1 MQWMYEGKQY
11 TELTTGVHGF
21 IYKITVIESDGTYK
35 FYIGKKDCFK
45 KLTLPALKS
54 GEIRKDAER
63 IGKNKNGKRVY
74 FDILKKES
82 NWQDYESSSD
92 EVGNRVVIK
101 KEILEL
107 APTKRSLTY
116 LEEKYLFLNNVLEDE
131 NYLNKQI
138 GNRYFKGR
146 LL

>member
-1 MQWMYEGKQY
+1 MQWVYEGKPY

-35 FYIGKKDCFK
+35 FY
-45 KLTLPALKS
+45 
-54 GEIRKDAER
+54 

-101 KEILEL
+101 KEVLEF

-116 LEEKYLFLNNVLEDE
+116 LEEKHQFINNVLEDE

>member
-1 MQWMYEGKQY
+1 MNWLYEGKLY
-11 TELTTGVHGF
+11 TELTQGVYGF

-54 GEIRKDAER
+54 GEIRKGAER
-63 IGKNKNGKRVY
+63 VGKNKNGKRVY

-116 LEEKYLFLNNVLEDE
+116 LEIKHQFLHNVLEDD
-131 NYLNKQI
+131 NYLNKNI
-138 GNRYFKGR
+138 NNMFFKGK